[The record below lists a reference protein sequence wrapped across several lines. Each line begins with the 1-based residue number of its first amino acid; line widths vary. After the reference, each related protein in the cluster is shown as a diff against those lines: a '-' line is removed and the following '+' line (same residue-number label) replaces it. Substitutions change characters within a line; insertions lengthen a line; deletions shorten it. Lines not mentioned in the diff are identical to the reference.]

1 MWEEAGAFFWVS
13 LFYLFI
19 SDIVGGFLCFDGEF
33 EFFWKIHMEMERKKV
48 RNERE
53 ETTRVGNYRSDPTQ

>member
-1 MWEEAGAFFWVS
+1 MGFFVLFTYFRHCWWVS
-13 LFYLFI
+13 L
-19 SDIVGGFLCFDGEF
+19 FDGEF